1 MELFN
6 IINIT
11 ILSNVCGNVL
21 WAVLG
26 IIGGGIAGFF
36 LARWYFKKELEKN
49 PPINEKQI
57 RAMLMQMG
65 QQPSEKKIRQIMKA
79 MEQNR

>member
-1 MELFN
+1 MELLN
-6 IINIT
+6 VINIV
-11 ILSNVCGNVL
+11 ILSNVLGNVL

-26 IIGGGIAGFF
+26 LIGGGVAGFF
-36 LARWYFKKELEKN
+36 LARWYFKRELEKN

>member
-11 ILSNVCGNVL
+11 ILSNVWGNVL

>member
-1 MELFN
+1 MELIN

-11 ILSNVCGNVL
+11 ILSNVWGNVL

-36 LARWYFKKELEKN
+36 LARWYFKKEIEKN

>member
-11 ILSNVCGNVL
+11 ILSNVWGNVL

-26 IIGGGIAGFF
+26 IIFGGIAGFF

>member
-1 MELFN
+1 MYLPNVIFYSN
-6 IINIT
+6 IW
-11 ILSNVCGNVL
+11 GNVL

-26 IIGGGIAGFF
+26 IIGGLIAGFF
-36 LARWYFKKELEKN
+36 ISRWYFKKELKEN

-65 QQPSEKKIRQIMKA
+65 QKPSEAKIRQIMKS

>member
-1 MELFN
+1 ML
-6 IINIT
+6 
-11 ILSNVCGNVL
+11 LAG
-21 WAVLG
+21 LG
-26 IIGGGIAGFF
+26 IGGQIGLIILGVVVGAVAGYFIA
-36 LARWYFKKELEKN
+36 RYVFKRQLKKN

>member
-11 ILSNVCGNVL
+11 ILSNIWGNVL

>member
-1 MELFN
+1 MTEISTVAFVF
-6 IINIT
+6 I
-11 ILSNVCGNVL
+11 
-21 WAVLG
+21 
-26 IIGGGIAGFF
+26 IIGCILAGLIAGFF
-36 LARWYFKKELEKN
+36 LSRWYFKRELAKN

>member
-1 MELFN
+1 MLED
-6 IINIT
+6 
-11 ILSNVCGNVL
+11 
-21 WAVLG
+21 
-26 IIGGGIAGFF
+26 
-36 LARWYFKKELEKN
+36 KKELEKN